1 MKEER
6 ENQKKKVKKVKKV
19 ETEKEIEKEMEK
31 EVEEVQQI
39 EVEDKE
45 EEIEVVDKEEE
56 IEVVDKENRVEGR
69 MEGRE
74 GEVIEGWRRKKG
86 FRCIYVNNL
95 LIFLIVK
102 GVNKQ
107 KKWNKAEKG

>member
-6 ENQKKKVKKVKKV
+6 ENQKKKVKKV
-19 ETEKEIEKEMEK
+19 ETEKKIEKEMEK

-39 EVEDKE
+39 EVE
-45 EEIEVVDKEEE
+45 DKEEE

-95 LIFLIVK
+95 LIIIFLIVK